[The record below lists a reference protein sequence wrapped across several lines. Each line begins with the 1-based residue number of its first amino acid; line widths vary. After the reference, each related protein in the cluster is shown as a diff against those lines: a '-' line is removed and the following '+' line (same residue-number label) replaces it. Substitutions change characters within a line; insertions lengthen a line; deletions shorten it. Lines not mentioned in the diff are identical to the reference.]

1 MKKYLLSI
9 VILLLS
15 AIVAAAQTDISK
27 KAESMLIDAVTD
39 LNNND
44 FEKAYDKLSAIVD
57 ADPSNDAA
65 YFYLAQCMIA
75 KGNIAQAEKFLVE
88 ASRLDTANFWYN
100 ERLAALYS
108 AQNKVSQA
116 VATYEKMRDAEPKNI
131 DITYELVNLYA
142 RQGNM
147 DKVIQM
153 LDEIENVAGKSEPVT
168 RAKFDVLLRMNKPAE
183 AFAALESFNEDF
195 SSPEILTQ
203 MGDFKASEGADSLA
217 MTYYEQALE
226 VEAGYPSAVIGK
238 AETYRGMGM
247 AAEYFDT
254 MKEFTGNSLINPSP
268 KAAYIQN
275 LIRNYPQDFNRNHRA
290 EIDGMIEDCV
300 EAHPADSAI
309 LRMAGSYYYSTN
321 QYPKAKE
328 KLETAF
334 DCYPEDIM
342 TAFLYTQALSY
353 MEYWDDL
360 EAASDKALRRFPD
373 VYDFYQLKTMAL
385 FNLKNFNG
393 IVETAEAM
401 IKTAPKDSAVCLF
414 AYNMMGDAYHEMNN
428 VKKAYKAYDKALK
441 INPDYAPVLNNYAYY
456 LSLEGKNLKKAYAM
470 SKKTIEQE
478 PDNATYLDTFAWIL
492 HIQGKD
498 LEAKSFFKHAMLYGG
513 KDSSN
518 ILDHYATVLSALGE
532 DSTAKIY
539 RDLAK
544 KRAEEEMEEAA
555 R

>member
-1 MKKYLLSI
+1 MKKYLLSL
-9 VILLLS
+9 VILLLPMVL
-15 AIVAAAQTDISK
+15 ATAQTDISK
-27 KAESMLIDAVTD
+27 NAESMLIDAVTD
-39 LNNND
+39 LNDNKID
-44 FEKAYDKLSAIVD
+44 TALDKLSAIVD

-65 YFYLAQCMIA
+65 YYYLAECMIA
-75 KGNIAQAEKFLVE
+75 RGNAAQAEKFLLE
-88 ASRLDTANFWYN
+88 ATRLDSSNFWYN
-100 ERLAALYS
+100 EKLAMLYS
-108 AQNKVSQA
+108 AQNKVAQA
-116 VATYEKMRDAEPKNI
+116 VATYEKMKEAEPKNV

-142 RQGNM
+142 RQGKM
-147 DKVIQM
+147 DKVIES
-153 LDEIENVAGKSEPVT
+153 LDEIESVMGKSEPIT

-217 MTYYEQALE
+217 MVYYDQALE
-226 VEAGYPSAVIGK
+226 VESDYPSAVIGK

-247 AAEYFDT
+247 ASEYFQT
-254 MKEFTGNSLINPSP
+254 LKGFTGNAEINPVP

-275 LIRNYPQDFNRNHRA
+275 TIRNYTQDFSRNHRA
-290 EIDGMIEDCV
+290 QIDEMIEDCV
-300 EAHPADSAI
+300 EAHPADSSM

-328 KLETAF
+328 KLEMAF

-342 TAFLYTQALSY
+342 NALLYTQALSY
-353 MEYWDDL
+353 MEYWEDL
-360 EAASDKALRRFPD
+360 KTASDKALGRFPEI
-373 VYDFYQLKTMAL
+373 YDFYQLKIMAM
-385 FNLKNFNG
+385 FNLKDFEG
-393 IVETAEAM
+393 IIQASESM
-401 IKTAPKDSAVCLF
+401 IKAAPKDSAVCLY
-414 AYNMMGDAYHEMNN
+414 AYNMIGDSYHEMNN

-498 LEAKSFFKHAMLYGG
+498 LEAKSIFKHAMLYGG

-539 RDLAK
+539 KDLAK
-544 KRAEEEMEEAA
+544 KKAEEEEEAA